1 MPITAYSKTF
11 KRELD
16 STQLTRLF
24 NEHEVGKKISFRDF
38 VKEDIECPACN
49 ATGGHYVNES
59 VSSTG
64 KVIKQAYF
72 AFRDAEGNDAH
83 LPFCDF
89 YNGPDKQNTITNEG
103 QVDFSKSNSPITQAV
118 AWMVCCG
125 IENSIFSQ
133 EDIRNMRQWFLELR
147 QNGDFTF
154 EVSPHL
160 VNITRAF
167 MVRNKR
173 NSKEYTF
180 DANAIK
186 DECFDINQEVYES
199 LHYKFPQ
206 LAPNFKDNSELY
218 NLRLLSVLKKS
229 RSIAVKESNSVTFDR
244 TILSDKYAIARI
256 FALEIRKA
264 NPRLRSSMSHSIP
277 AVSNSNPLMALSALL
292 LFVSD
297 WENDKALNKLT
308 QIMSYKTIND
318 HNAGNVMGLN
328 PFIHYNSWVVVKK
341 LHELQQSVGDGINF
355 DLEFENE
362 KNRLLK
368 LYYPITE

>member
-1 MPITAYSKTF
+1 M
-11 KRELD
+11 
-16 STQLTRLF
+16 
-24 NEHEVGKKISFRDF
+24 
-38 VKEDIECPACN
+38 KEDIKCPACN
-49 ATGGHYVNES
+49 ATGGHHVNES

-125 IENSIFSQ
+125 IENAIFNQ
-133 EDIRNMRQWFLELR
+133 EDIRNMRQWFLDLR

-154 EVSPHL
+154 EVNPHL

-186 DECFDINQEVYES
+186 DEWFDMY
-199 LHYKFPQ
+199 
-206 LAPNFKDNSELY
+206 
-218 NLRLLSVLKKS
+218 
-229 RSIAVKESNSVTFDR
+229 
-244 TILSDKYAIARI
+244 RI
-256 FALEIRKA
+256 
-264 NPRLRSSMSHSIP
+264 
-277 AVSNSNPLMALSALL
+277 
-292 LFVSD
+292 
-297 WENDKALNKLT
+297 
-308 QIMSYKTIND
+308 
-318 HNAGNVMGLN
+318 
-328 PFIHYNSWVVVKK
+328 
-341 LHELQQSVGDGINF
+341 
-355 DLEFENE
+355 
-362 KNRLLK
+362 
-368 LYYPITE
+368 